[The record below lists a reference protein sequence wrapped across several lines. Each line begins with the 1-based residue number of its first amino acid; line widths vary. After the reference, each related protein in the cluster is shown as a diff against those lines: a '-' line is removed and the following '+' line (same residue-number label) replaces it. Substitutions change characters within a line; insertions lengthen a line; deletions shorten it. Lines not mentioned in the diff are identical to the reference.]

1 MKKLVQLSLIVLL
14 FGALV
19 IFLVLSS
26 DNIVPVSQMW
36 IGSISRNAAIVISS
50 LCILPLCL
58 VDELHAL
65 RHTSFIVLVCIAYV
79 FAIITIQFIHQWI
92 QGDLPPI
99 RYVNFNHQTL
109 YTFSVHSL
117 AYCSQFNVL
126 PLFSELKNPTRNRM
140 NSIKRRTIA
149 ICMVILSL
157 FGGLGY
163 LSFGQKTPG
172 DILTAFDSSN
182 PYVAVGRLALG
193 ISLLL
198 KCPLVLHPLRL
209 SIAQFSIFQ
218 PYRHRSVVL
227 LTTIALLL
235 PATAL
240 AILVPQIQ
248 TVYSA
253 LGATAGGMICFLLPA
268 VIYLGTPASK
278 TQKIRAWLILLLG
291 IISIGASVL
300 ITIH

>member
-14 FGALV
+14 FGALI

-26 DNIVPVSQMW
+26 DNIAPICQMW
-36 IGSISRNAAIVISS
+36 IGFISRSAAIVISS
-50 LCILPLCL
+50 LFILPLCL

-65 RHTSFIVLVCIAYV
+65 RHTSFIVLVCIVYV
-79 FAIITIQFIHQWI
+79 FAIVTIQFMHQWI
-92 QGDLPPI
+92 QGDLPSI
-99 RYVNFNHQTL
+99 RYVNLNHQTL

-126 PLFSELKNPTRNRM
+126 PLFSELKNPTRERM
-140 NSIKRRTIA
+140 NSIKHRTIA
-149 ICMVILSL
+149 ICILILTL

-163 LSFGQKTPG
+163 MCFGQRTPG

-182 PYVAVGRLALG
+182 PYVAIGRLALG

-209 SIAQFSIFQ
+209 SVAQFSIFQ
-218 PYRHRSVVL
+218 SYRHRSVVL
-227 LTTIALLL
+227 VTTLILLA

-240 AILVPQIQ
+240 AILVPEIQ
-248 TVYSA
+248 TIYSA

-268 VIYLGTPASK
+268 VIFLGTPASK
-278 TQKIRAWLILLLG
+278 TQKLRAWLILLLG